1 VKDAN
6 FSIQFYNNQTT
17 TPTIIMVK
25 FVTSMAEFEALKA
38 EDKLL
43 VVDFTASWCVPKPSS
58 SR

>member
-1 VKDAN
+1 MKDAN

-17 TPTIIMVK
+17 TRIIMVK